1 MKLIEA
7 ESAKIA
13 FCKNCLEREKCKERE
28 TVCSDYANF
37 ADTLDSMP
45 TIDAE
50 PVKHGRWILHRE
62 EIFEPNQS
70 ECYMSRPLPTE
81 CSVCGFAEMRASR
94 FDFCPNCGAKM
105 ITRGKD

>member
-13 FCKNCLEREKCKERE
+13 FCKNCLEKEKCEERE

-50 PVKHGRWILHRE
+50 PVKHGTW
-62 EIFEPNQS
+62 
-70 ECYMSRPLPTE
+70 LPYKITSSVI
-81 CSVCGFAEMRASR
+81 CSDCRRVFSDETPH
-94 FDFCPNCGAKM
+94 CPNCGARM
-105 ITRGKD
+105 DGDST